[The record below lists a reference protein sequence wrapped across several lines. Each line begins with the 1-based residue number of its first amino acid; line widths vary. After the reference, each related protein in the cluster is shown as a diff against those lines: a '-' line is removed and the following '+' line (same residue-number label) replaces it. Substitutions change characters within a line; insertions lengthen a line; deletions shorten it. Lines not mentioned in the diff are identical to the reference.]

1 VPRMLT
7 TGSLVSSATAIRMV
21 AGHLELLME
30 RTPQLAQLALS
41 AAVGGNARAQSAFR
55 DDLLGL
61 VRESTDLSSREL
73 RRGLDELDNA
83 TRLGPK
89 AGARRRRPYRVKL

>member
-1 VPRMLT
+1 MLT

-30 RTPQLAQLALS
+30 RTPELAQLALA

-55 DDLLGL
+55 DEMMALA
-61 VRESTDLSSREL
+61 RESTDLSSREL
-73 RRGLDELDNA
+73 RRGLDDFDEA
-83 TRLGPK
+83 TRPGPTP
-89 AGARRRRPYRVKL
+89 GARPHRPHRVKP